1 MHLIYLCKRHSLVI
15 EKRRSKIKEWL
26 GMSGTTAKYPHS
38 QDNIA
43 GGNGPPIM
51 RVEIPGGREKTG
63 CKISIWHTEKEKQ

>member
-1 MHLIYLCKRHSLVI
+1 
-15 EKRRSKIKEWL
+15 
-26 GMSGTTAKYPHS
+26 MSGTTAKYPHS